1 MDKIR
6 SYLRQE
12 KEPLWTRS
20 VVGLAIAIYI
30 LSLGPLWGNY
40 GGIMI
45 LITMID
51 DQYITTPVILA
62 CVIMFLGILCIYPA
76 YYLTILLWLKN
87 RILAY
92 VVAGMALV
100 SYGLALIGGG
110 IHLGLSA
117 PDFMAIYMTP
127 LIIVGVIFI
136 GPGLGFIAAA
146 YLEHKKAID
155 TGGIDLTEMDHQ
167 GVIHAQPGAFNQM
180 NHNYYPTQTYV

>member
-1 MDKIR
+1 MDKMR

-12 KEPLWTRS
+12 KEPLWTGS

-30 LSLGPLWGNY
+30 LSLGPIWGFY
-40 GGIMI
+40 GGTMI
-45 LITMID
+45 LITMIG
-51 DQYITTPVILA
+51 DQYLTAMILS
-62 CVIMFLGILCIYPA
+62 CVIMILGMLCSYPV
-76 YYLTILLWLKN
+76 YYLTVLLWLKN

-100 SYGLALIGGG
+100 SYGLAFIGGG

-127 LIIVGVIFI
+127 LIIVGIIFI
-136 GPGLGFIAAA
+136 PPGLTFIAAA
-146 YLEHKKAID
+146 YLEHKKTIN

-167 GVIHAQPGAFNQM
+167 GVTHAQPGAFNQM

>member
-1 MDKIR
+1 MDKMR

-12 KEPLWTRS
+12 KEPLWTGS

-110 IHLGLSA
+110 IHLGSSF
-117 PDFMAIYMTP
+117 PDSMAILMTP
-127 LIIVGVIFI
+127 FIIVAVIVI
-136 GPGLGFIAAA
+136 VPGLTFIVAA